1 MDFGTKAI
9 HLGIEPDP
17 TTGAIMTPIYQ
28 TSTFVQHAP
37 GEPYRDK
44 HGQIYEYAR
53 THNPTRL
60 ILERNLAPLEAGNLP
75 FEDVGA
81 LCFASGLGATDVLMR
96 LLRYGDQVVKG
107 DDLYGGSHRLFDNV
121 HALAADIQFTA
132 VDMTNLKAVKASLTP
147 KTKMVWLET
156 PTNPML
162 NIADIEAVGKII
174 KAYNPKILYAV
185 DNTFSSPYL
194 QTPLEIGADIV
205 VHSLTKYVGGHSDLV
220 MGAIVCKKNVL
231 VPYQSEEVA
240 FPAYTKNE
248 AGEKVKDLSVY
259 AQLQW
264 LQNSVGCIPG
274 ILDCFLALRGIKTL
288 HLRMKQ
294 HCENAAAVAE
304 VLKGHPAVESV
315 YYPGL
320 REHPNHEIAKKQMRG
335 FGGMVSLRLKE
346 DTMEGATKFMK
357 ALQNAPRQVFKIAE
371 SLGGVES
378 MVNHPVTMTHG
389 AMKFEERQR
398 LGISVGLVRLSV
410 GVEGT
415 NDIVEDVKYALEM
428 MKGGN
433 LQTISP

>member
-37 GEPYRDK
+37 GEPYRDQN
-44 HGQIYEYAR
+44 GQIYEYAR

-60 ILERNLAPLEAGNLP
+60 ILERNLAPLEAGTLP
-75 FEDVGA
+75 LKEVGA
-81 LCFASGLGATDVLMR
+81 LCFASGLGATDILMR
-96 LLRYGDQVVKG
+96 LMRRGDEVLKG

-121 HALAADIQFTA
+121 HALVSGIQFTP
-132 VDMTNLKAVKASLTP
+132 VDMTDLEALKTSLSP

-162 NIADIEAVGKII
+162 KIADIEAIGKII
-174 KAYNPKILYAV
+174 KAYNPNILYVV
-185 DNTFSSPYL
+185 DNTFCSPYL
-194 QTPLEIGADIV
+194 QTPLELGADIV
-205 VHSLTKYVGGHSDLV
+205 VHSLTKYIGGHSDLV
-220 MGAIVCKKNVL
+220 MGAIVCKKNIL
-231 VPYQSEEVA
+231 VPYENEEIA
-240 FPAYTKNE
+240 FPTYITNE
-248 AGEKVKDLSVY
+248 EGEKVKDLSVY
-259 AQLQW
+259 GQLKW
-264 LQNSVGCIPG
+264 LQNAVGCVPG
-274 ILDCFLALRGIKTL
+274 VLDCFLALRGIKTL

-304 VLKGHPAVESV
+304 VLENHPVIDKV
-315 YYPGL
+315 YFPGL
-320 REHPNHEIAKKQMRG
+320 KAHPNHDIAEKQMRG
-335 FGGMVSLRLKE
+335 FGGMVSLRLKN

-378 MVNHPVTMTHG
+378 MANHPVTMTHG
-389 AMKFEERQR
+389 AMKLEERER
-398 LGISVGLVRLSV
+398 LGITVGLVRLSV

-415 NDIVEDVKYALEM
+415 NDIVEDIKYALEV
-428 MKGGN
+428 MKEEAVGELVG
-433 LQTISP
+433 

>member
-9 HLGIEPDP
+9 HIGIEPDP

-37 GEPYRDK
+37 GKPYRDK

-60 ILERNLAPLEAGNLP
+60 ILERNLAPLEAGSLP
-75 FEDVGA
+75 LEEVGA

-96 LLRYGDQVVKG
+96 LLRYGDQVIKG

-121 HALAADIQFTA
+121 HGLISGIQFTA
-132 VDMTNLKAVKASLTP
+132 VDMTDLKALKASLNP
-147 KTKMVWLET
+147 NTKMVWLET

-162 NIADIEAVGKII
+162 KIADIEAIGELI
-174 KAYNPKILYAV
+174 KDYNPQILYVV

-194 QTPLEIGADIV
+194 QNPLELKADIV

-220 MGAIVCKKNVL
+220 MGGIVCKKNIL
-231 VPYQSEEVA
+231 VPYQNEELA

-274 ILDCFLALRGIKTL
+274 VLDCFLALRGIKTL

-294 HCENAAAVAE
+294 HCENAMAVAE
-304 VLKGHPAVESV
+304 VLKEHAAVESV

-320 REHPNHEIAKKQMRG
+320 QEHPHHNIAKKQMDG
-335 FGGMVSLRLKE
+335 FGGMVSLRLKD
-346 DTMEGATKFMK
+346 DTMAGATKFMQ

-378 MVNHPVTMTHG
+378 MVNHPITMTHG
-389 AMKFEERQR
+389 AMKPEERQR
-398 LGISVGLVRLSV
+398 LGISAGLVRLSV
-410 GVEGT
+410 GVEGR
-415 NDIVEDVKYALEM
+415 NDIVEDVKYALEV
-428 MKGGN
+428 MK
-433 LQTISP
+433 QEFVVC

>member
-1 MDFGTKAI
+1 MEFGTKAI
-9 HLGIEPDP
+9 HIGIEPDP

-44 HGQIYEYAR
+44 NGQIYEYSR

-60 ILERNLAPLEAGNLP
+60 ILERNLAPLEAGELP
-75 FEDVGA
+75 LEDVGA
-81 LCFASGLGATDVLMR
+81 LCFASGLGATDTLMR
-96 LLRYGDQVVKG
+96 LMRHGDQVIKG
-107 DDLYGGSHRLFDNV
+107 DDLYGGSHRLFDNI
-121 HALAADIQFTA
+121 HGITSGIQFDA
-132 VDMTNLKAVKASLTP
+132 VDMTDLEALKASLNP

-162 NIADIEAVGKII
+162 KVADIEAVGKII
-174 KAYNPKILYAV
+174 KAYNPNILYVV

-194 QTPLEIGADIV
+194 QTPLELGADIV
-205 VHSLTKYVGGHSDLV
+205 IHSLTKYVGGHSDLV
-220 MGAIVCKKNVL
+220 MGAIVCRKSVL
-231 VPYQSEEVA
+231 VPYENEEIA
-240 FPAYTKNE
+240 FPVFSKNE

-259 AQLQW
+259 SQLQW
-264 LQNSVGCIPG
+264 LQNAAGCIPG

-304 VLKGHPAVESV
+304 VLQGHPAIENV

-320 REHPNHEIAKKQMRG
+320 KDHPNHEVAKKQMSG
-335 FGGMVSLRLKE
+335 FGGMVSLRLKD
-346 DTMEGATKFMK
+346 DTMEGVTKFMK

-378 MVNHPVTMTHG
+378 MANHPVTMTHG
-389 AMKFEERQR
+389 AMKLEDRQR
-398 LGISVGLVRLSV
+398 LGISAGLVRLSV

-415 NDIVEDVKYALEM
+415 ADIVADVKHALEV
-428 MKGGN
+428 MKEELVGE
-433 LQTISP
+433 LTH